1 MGAEPWVCSVAYQPD
16 ILAALEAAQAQEFA
30 AGRYTMK
37 DENAPPTTIA
47 EAREQAAESGTAS
60 VLDMIGVVETPHEID
75 AETPNYCTV
84 APLSPEQLQEL
95 YGTDKPTKAMVDG
108 QVGFF
113 EWIDRGLGVC
123 IITYD
128 GETPKEI
135 VFAGYSFD

>member
-16 ILAALEAAQAQEFA
+16 ILAALEAARAQEFA
-30 AGRYTMK
+30 AGRYNIL
-37 DENAPPTTIA
+37 DESHPPSTIE
-47 EAREQAAESGTAS
+47 EAVEQAAESGTAS

-75 AETPNYCTV
+75 AESPHYCMV

-95 YGTDKPTKAMVDG
+95 YGTDKPTKAQIDG

-113 EWIDRGLGVC
+113 DWIDRGLGVYL
-123 IITYD
+123 IAYD